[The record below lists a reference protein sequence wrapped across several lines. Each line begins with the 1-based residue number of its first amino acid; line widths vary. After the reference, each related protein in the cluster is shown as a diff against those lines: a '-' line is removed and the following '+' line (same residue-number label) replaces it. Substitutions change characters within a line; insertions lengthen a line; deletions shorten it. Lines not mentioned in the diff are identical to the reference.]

1 MLETKNIRKQTHYP
15 NFRVDPEIAL
25 RRRLEEEKMK
35 RRIGIL
41 VAAAENKEEGGKGRR
56 ISSKSEQN
64 LGEQLESER
73 ASDISSSNAE
83 NDISQRERNKPQH
96 FLLSTP
102 PHNSTPK
109 VSVHPISHH
118 EMNDTR
124 DSSSPLKFSND
135 PPMQALMPRTD
146 GDSFMKSSNITRCS
160 SSTHEKI
167 KPASEPCGSVKKSSD
182 KDFSSLLPSYQ
193 GDPSSSCS
201 PSPKNK
207 RSTKSKDRSN
217 LRKGKWTAEEEEF
230 TSRIIHYFSTGL
242 LTLPEGTTL
251 RSYLSEKLSCDPMR
265 ITKKF
270 AGASCLGKRV
280 YRLCDRTQATGNDIE
295 MAKAELARLEQRF
308 RARVEQG
315 RTPFFSQETADIVAS
330 HVNSG
335 LLPPIPI
342 GNTNWLSQYGST
354 QNPSVNSF
362 PWLFSQTGPSWFNN
376 MGQNTLTMNLPIIP
390 NALNMPSALP
400 GQLQNPL
407 ASNNPLPTTPLTN
420 LAWIQALSTMVPPI
434 HSVAPTF
441 NNVSSNFSPK
451 ELVPAATVTA
461 IDHTQ
466 ELWKNQQNALAAAKA
481 AEALALETD
490 DLKDIVCKSA
500 CIDNSSRK
508 IDSSASDESLKN
520 ETPITIPSSA
530 PVRSKEEEDA
540 GSMLLGFLSTLRKGH
555 AAAMEEARRN
565 DEIKLQKA
573 NDVGVISSP
582 AEDDQTKDSS
592 LASSLQGSSNDTT
605 HPSESSGGNSC
616 DSETSETLSSSD
628 NNASQGR
635 ELSKTGSSVNTDSA
649 SRGKGIDDWAG
660 SSSDD
665 SDKDQSV
672 TSKSAN
678 VGIFSSKN
686 VADHTTRMYALQN
699 GPSPLDS
706 LTCHNRLPERK
717 RKRQRTE
724 KEKLRRR

>member
-1 MLETKNIRKQTHYP
+1 
-15 NFRVDPEIAL
+15 
-25 RRRLEEEKMK
+25 
-35 RRIGIL
+35 
-41 VAAAENKEEGGKGRR
+41 
-56 ISSKSEQN
+56 
-64 LGEQLESER
+64 
-73 ASDISSSNAE
+73 
-83 NDISQRERNKPQH
+83 
-96 FLLSTP
+96 
-102 PHNSTPK
+102 
-109 VSVHPISHH
+109 
-118 EMNDTR
+118 
-124 DSSSPLKFSND
+124 
-135 PPMQALMPRTD
+135 
-146 GDSFMKSSNITRCS
+146 
-160 SSTHEKI
+160 
-167 KPASEPCGSVKKSSD
+167 
-182 KDFSSLLPSYQ
+182 
-193 GDPSSSCS
+193 
-201 PSPKNK
+201 
-207 RSTKSKDRSN
+207 
-217 LRKGKWTAEEEEF
+217 
-230 TSRIIHYFSTGL
+230 
-242 LTLPEGTTL
+242 
-251 RSYLSEKLSCDPMR
+251 
-265 ITKKF
+265 
-270 AGASCLGKRV
+270 
-280 YRLCDRTQATGNDIE
+280 
-295 MAKAELARLEQRF
+295 
-308 RARVEQG
+308 
-315 RTPFFSQETADIVAS
+315 
-330 HVNSG
+330 
-335 LLPPIPI
+335 
-342 GNTNWLSQYGST
+342 
-354 QNPSVNSF
+354 
-362 PWLFSQTGPSWFNN
+362 
-376 MGQNTLTMNLPIIP
+376 MG
-390 NALNMPSALP
+390 NMPSALP

-520 ETPITIPSSA
+520 ETPITIPSS
-530 PVRSKEEEDA
+530 
-540 GSMLLGFLSTLRKGH
+540 
-555 AAAMEEARRN
+555 
-565 DEIKLQKA
+565 
-573 NDVGVISSP
+573 
-582 AEDDQTKDSS
+582 
-592 LASSLQGSSNDTT
+592 
-605 HPSESSGGNSC
+605 
-616 DSETSETLSSSD
+616 D